1 MAYLKI
7 PKPKADLYKKMSVL
21 ARESIRHRACQILH
35 KKGAQFNQVFNLMEH
50 NSYMQPHL
58 HPGEEKIEK
67 IYVIKGSLCFFYF
80 DDYGKIKEKIFLE
93 ETGRNFISVPAF
105 SWHGYVMTSELTLTY
120 ETMMGKYNPATWKK
134 LADWAPQEQSEEASD
149 YLKDL
154 HKVASSKTI

>member
-7 PKPKADLYKKMSVL
+7 PKPKADLFNQMTVL
-21 ARESIRHRACQILH
+21 AKNSIRHRTCHILH
-35 KKGAQFNQVFNLMEH
+35 KQGAIFNKVFNLMGH

-80 DDYGKIKEKIFLE
+80 DDNGKIKEKINLE

-105 SWHGYVMTSELTLTY
+105 SWHGYVMTSDLTLTY

-134 LADWAPQEQSEEASD
+134 LADWAPKEQSDESSY
-149 YLKDL
+149 YLKNL
-154 HKVASSKTI
+154 QNLAESKTI